1 MKNVINNFQSYYLFI
16 IFILSNCYKTEY
28 GNVIFWQQ
36 TGSGFGIT
44 VVEIDGLKSDISSEY
59 TFPPD
64 CGSSG
69 CAVFNNLETGTYN
82 FSASDGTNS
91 WTVSYNCFRGMFKK
105 RT

>member
-1 MKNVINNFQSYYLFI
+1 MKNVINNFTLLFFI
-16 IFILSNCYKTEY
+16 IFLMSNCSKTEY

-36 TGSGFGIT
+36 NGSGFGIT
-44 VVEIDGLKSDISSEY
+44 VVEIDGITSDISSEY

-82 FSASDGTNS
+82 FSATDGTNN
-91 WTVSYNCFRGMFKK
+91 WNGAITVSEGCLK
-105 RT
+105 RELN

>member
-1 MKNVINNFQSYYLFI
+1 MKKIIKFSIVLFI
-16 IFILSNCYKTEY
+16 AILFSNCSKTEH

-44 VVEIDGLKSDISSEY
+44 VVEIDGIKSDISSEY

-69 CAVFNNLETGTYN
+69 CAVFNNLKTGTYN
-82 FSASDGTNS
+82 FSATDGTNN
-91 WTVSYNCFRGMFKK
+91 WTGAITVSEGCLK
-105 RT
+105 RELD

>member
-1 MKNVINNFQSYYLFI
+1 MKKIIKLSIVLFI
-16 IFILSNCYKTEY
+16 SILFSNCTKVKY
-28 GNVIFWQQ
+28 GDVTFWQQ

-44 VVEIDGLKSDISSEY
+44 VLEIDGITSDISSEY

-82 FSASDGTNS
+82 FSATDGTNN
-91 WTVSYNCFRGMFKK
+91 WTGAITVSEGCLK
-105 RT
+105 RELD